1 MYNIKILTALIFLM
15 LVEQETSSL
24 DLTVSSENLGEAAG
38 FPWNLVTEYSDD
50 LMAAFRS

>member
-24 DLTVSSENLGEAAG
+24 DLTAVKIWVRQLAFLGTLLQ
-38 FPWNLVTEYSDD
+38 NT
-50 LMAAFRS
+50 LMT